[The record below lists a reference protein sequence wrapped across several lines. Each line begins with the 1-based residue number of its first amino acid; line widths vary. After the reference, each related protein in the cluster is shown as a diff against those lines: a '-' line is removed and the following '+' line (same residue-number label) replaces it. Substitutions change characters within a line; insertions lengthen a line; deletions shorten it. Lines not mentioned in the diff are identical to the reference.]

1 MINDGNSNGAVKYT
15 RNMHWVYCTIK
26 SIGLITLKCLF
37 LAIITILF
45 CITTP
50 SPPLAASDPLEKSIP
65 LYSVTAQHYSWFFE
79 TESRPEQFQYFL
91 NGKQITSTDAKAQ
104 KYKKMLHVRI
114 SLNPGRNTIIIKTGS
129 KLVLNIGVFFAP
141 SYESGLVPDEAQT
154 VYFHTVNG
162 EKTCRPCHR
171 LDAKRSDVQPKDIT
185 KQICYPCHSHKFEG
199 LEILHRPA
207 ARQWRCLICHQ
218 YKAVET
224 DLSPDNPIKFMVNQ
238 EEGVAPICFKCHK
251 KMQKKI
257 GTLEYVHGPIGMGA
271 CNLCHNPHGSHFKH
285 LLQDK
290 ISKLCINCHE
300 FQENLEEPVVHQA
313 IRTKGCTACHDPHG
327 SMHRFQLLAG
337 LNDLCY
343 KCHPKIFK
351 QRNDHPLHN
360 HPVFIPA
367 TSGNKDSKLTCVN
380 CHNPHSSKFAHL
392 LPVAD
397 TMMLCAKCHNVPQ

>member
-1 MINDGNSNGAVKYT
+1 MNNGGNSNEVVKYT
-15 RNMHWVYCTIK
+15 RNTHWSYSTIK
-26 SIGLITLKCLF
+26 NTSLIPSKWLF
-37 LAIITILF
+37 LAIITTLF
-45 CITTP
+45 CFTP
-50 SPPLAASDPLEKSIP
+50 LSPSLAAGNLLVKSIP
-65 LYSVTAQHYSWFFE
+65 LYTATTQHYSWFLE

-91 NGKQITSTDAKAQ
+91 NGKQITTKDANAQ
-104 KYKKMLHVRI
+104 KYKKTLHVRI
-114 SLNPGRNTIIIKTGS
+114 SLNPGRNTIIIKTG
-129 KLVLNIGVFFAP
+129 KKAVLNIEVFFAP
-141 SYESGLVPDEAQT
+141 SYGNGSVPDEAQT

-199 LEILHRPA
+199 LEVLHRPA
-207 ARQWRCLICHQ
+207 AGQWRCLICHQ

-224 DLSPDNPIKFMVNQ
+224 DLSPDTPIKFMVNQ
-238 EEGVAPICFKCHK
+238 ENGVAPICFKCHK

-257 GTLEYVHGPIGMGA
+257 DTFKYVHGPIGMGA
-271 CNLCHNPHGSHFKH
+271 CNLCHNPHGSHFIH

-290 ISKLCINCHE
+290 ISKLCIDCHE

-327 SMHRFQLLAG
+327 SMQDYQLLAG

-351 QRNDHPLHN
+351 QRNDHPLQN
-360 HPVFIPA
+360 HPVSIQA
-367 TSGNKDSKLTCVN
+367 TPGNKDRKLTCVS

-397 TMMLCAKCHNVPQ
+397 TMMLCAKCHKVSG